1 MATVFEDW
9 LKDLKVIS
17 KLFGEYA
24 LISGLELNWKKVVVV
39 PLDLAD
45 VETWRNEAAAQNAQ
59 WAAAQYGRSAKYL
72 GFILGPGR
80 DEKSWTGPLDKLQ
93 SRAKEWGQIGGGLLL
108 TTLAYA
114 VYMLPVLTFVGQL
127 MPIPTNW
134 EQIEQKVVNSLA
146 PGPRDWCPTLVA
158 RNLRALGMPK
168 EFEELRI

>member
-1 MATVFEDW
+1 MRHQARLPAFAPHFAIASDLVLRRLKRLCPRSRSGAYADDLATVFEDW

-17 KLFGEYA
+17 KLFAEYA

-80 DEKSWTGPLDKLQ
+80 DEKSWTGPLEKLQ

-114 VYMLPVLTFVGQL
+114 VYML
-127 MPIPTNW
+127 
-134 EQIEQKVVNSLA
+134 SL
-146 PGPRDWCPTLVA
+146 
-158 RNLRALGMPK
+158 
-168 EFEELRI
+168 IHI